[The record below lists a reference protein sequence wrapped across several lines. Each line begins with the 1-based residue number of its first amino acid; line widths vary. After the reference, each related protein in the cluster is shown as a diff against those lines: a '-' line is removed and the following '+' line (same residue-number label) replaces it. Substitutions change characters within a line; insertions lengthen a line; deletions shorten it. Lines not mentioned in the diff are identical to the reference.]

1 MTIDEIFK
9 SNLPSVLFMSHYDL
23 SETYGHTPNDW
34 RVYLKDNEHF
44 ITSET
49 AAIAEAN
56 ARAALSRLGTGATS
70 QEVTAIKA
78 LLEKSKLINDAQKQ
92 QQHVMLTFIPSK
104 DQVNLQT
111 VVNVLSKENDTLKE
125 YAQYIAYLAESNR
138 FNRQHHTL
146 EWFKNYLKE
155 SR

>member
-1 MTIDEIFK
+1 MNLDEIFK
-9 SNLPSVLFMSHYDL
+9 SNLPSVLFMDHYTL
-23 SETYGHTPNDW
+23 SEKFGHQPVEW
-34 RVYLKDNEHF
+34 RQYLKDNEHF

-56 ARAALSRLGTGATS
+56 SRAALSRLGAGATS

-104 DQVNLQT
+104 DQVNLNTIVQ
-111 VVNVLSKENDTLKE
+111 VLTKENDTLKE
-125 YAQYIAYLAESNR
+125 YAQYVAYLAESNR